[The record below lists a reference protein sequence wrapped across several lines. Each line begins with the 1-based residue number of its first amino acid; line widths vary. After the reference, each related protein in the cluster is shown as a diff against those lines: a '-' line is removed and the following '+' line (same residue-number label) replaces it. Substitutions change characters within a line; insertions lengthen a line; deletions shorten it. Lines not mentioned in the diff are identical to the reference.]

1 MNNWFNAKVIAAIP
15 IFIAV
20 NLAAIT
26 VWVLD
31 ISQQSMPLVLGII
44 AGGLVDLDNRLTGRL
59 KNIFY
64 TLIAFSISS
73 LCVQLTLGKGLEFTL
88 LMTIITFVFT
98 LIGAVGQRYRTISFG
113 TLVVAVYT
121 TLTYLP
127 DTLWYLNPLLILCG
141 TLLYSIITII
151 VYLFFPNRPVQENMA
166 KSFVALA
173 EYLEAKAAFFDPDD
187 IEQLANKQ
195 VTLAMRNSTLIDAF
209 NTCRTALFYRI
220 RGQNRHSRTTKMLK
234 FYFSAQDI
242 HERVNSSYFNYF
254 ELAQQLKNSDLI
266 FRIQRLLELQAQACR
281 DVAQSLRQNKTYNY
295 NLRLE
300 KAILGINQ
308 SLEIHAKNYSDANDK
323 RLFALKTLIDN
334 LQGVDWQLRHL
345 EQAQSVQ
352 EENSEKAQIHNEQ
365 ITGLKNI
372 WLAIRSHL
380 NFNSQLFR
388 HAIRL
393 SIVVFISCIIVEFF
407 QLDRGYWILLT
418 AIFVCQPNYS
428 ATKKRLKQRI
438 IGTIL
443 GVIIGSLL
451 PYIQPTLAL
460 QLGLI
465 VVTSTLF
472 FFFRSNNYSYSTFFI
487 TLQVLISFNV
497 MGFDIH
503 TATFSRL
510 LDTLIGALI
519 AWFAVSYLWP
529 DWRYLQLDKVIHQ
542 AIKSDAKYLLYVI
555 SQLQFGKGDPLKYR
569 IARRNAH
576 DYAAALSTTLA
587 DMSSEP
593 QKYKAHL
600 QEGFELLKINYSL
613 LSYIS
618 ALGAY
623 RQNLKRTTQTISF
636 LAEFYPIAKKI
647 IYVLEHIDSL
657 TPEIFN
663 KLLLNIELS
672 LKQLSDDQVINCTQT
687 EFSIPVQQLNLIYQ
701 ILPQLH
707 GIFYHRPQI
716 TTLTANEA

>member
-127 DTLWYLNPLLILCG
+127 DTLWYLNPILILCG

-187 IEQLANKQ
+187 IEQLSNKQ
-195 VTLAMRNSTLIDAF
+195 VTLAMKNSTLIDAF

-352 EENSEKAQIHNEQ
+352 EENSEKAKIHNEQ

-542 AIKSDAKYLLYVI
+542 A
-555 SQLQFGKGDPLKYR
+555 
-569 IARRNAH
+569 
-576 DYAAALSTTLA
+576 
-587 DMSSEP
+587 
-593 QKYKAHL
+593 
-600 QEGFELLKINYSL
+600 LKINYSL

-707 GIFYHRPQI
+707 GIFYHHPQI

>member
-187 IEQLANKQ
+187 IEQLSNKQ
-195 VTLAMRNSTLIDAF
+195 VTLAMKNSTLIDAF

-352 EENSEKAQIHNEQ
+352 EENSEKAKIHNEQ

-672 LKQLSDDQVINCTQT
+672 LKQLSDDQVINCMQT

-707 GIFYHRPQI
+707 GIFYHHPQI

>member
-187 IEQLANKQ
+187 IEQLSNKQ

-334 LQGVDWQLRHL
+334 LQGIDWQLRHL

-707 GIFYHRPQI
+707 GIFYHHPQI

>member
-127 DTLWYLNPLLILCG
+127 DTLWYLNPILILCG

-173 EYLEAKAAFFDPDD
+173 EYLEAKAEFFDPDD

-195 VTLAMRNSTLIDAF
+195 VTLAMKNSTLIDAF

-707 GIFYHRPQI
+707 GIFYHHPQI

>member
-127 DTLWYLNPLLILCG
+127 DTLWYLNPILILCG

-187 IEQLANKQ
+187 IEQLSNKQ
-195 VTLAMRNSTLIDAF
+195 VTLAMKNSTLIDAF